1 VVHTLACIYGKQQN
15 LFNFLVLGAPSR
27 VSGADGGEEK
37 EAIFELTKAIYAL
50 YKYLGVFLEC
60 MVIEYVFMNLISF
73 SNNFDPH

>member
-1 VVHTLACIYGKQQN
+1 M
-15 LFNFLVLGAPSR
+15 
-27 VSGADGGEEK
+27 SGADGEEEK
-37 EAIFELTKAIYAL
+37 EAIFELIKAIYAL